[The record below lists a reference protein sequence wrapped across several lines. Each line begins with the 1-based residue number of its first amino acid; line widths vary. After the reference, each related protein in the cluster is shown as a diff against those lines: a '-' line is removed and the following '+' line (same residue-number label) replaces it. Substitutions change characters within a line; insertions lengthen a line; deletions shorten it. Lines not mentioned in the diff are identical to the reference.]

1 MDKGGRDDDTGAK
14 LFQDNEDGVCLG
26 GHPIDH
32 DNREVNTNGTG
43 DEDDEEQTDSERNVV
58 VAGDLV
64 AAPRAAALALTTTDA
79 VLNTG
84 VEVAVLPLRALV
96 CGILG
101 GTFGHDLHLVTA
113 GCDAVRVRAVRVAAS
128 EGGGD
133 GRGGRVGRRGHD
145 LVLGGAPHAKAEY
158 VSGKLWIRIPITY
171 TVTPC
176 RWQPD
181 TAVGAPVSAAA
192 VVVAAVAAGALAA
205 VTRTSP
211 SS

>member
-1 MDKGGRDDDTGAK
+1 M
-14 LFQDNEDGVCLG
+14 CLG

-32 DNREVNTNGTG
+32 ENREVNTNSTS
-43 DEDDEEQTDSERNVV
+43 DEDDEEQADSERNVV
-58 VAGDLV
+58 VASDLV
-64 AAPRAAALALTTTDA
+64 TAPRSATLAFTTTDA
-79 VLNTG
+79 VLNTS

-96 CGILG
+96 RGVLG
-101 GTFGHDLHLVTA
+101 GTLGHDLDLITA

-133 GRGGRVGRRGHD
+133 GRGGRVGGRGHD

-158 VSGKLWIRIPITY
+158 VSGELWMRNRITY
-171 TVTPC
+171 TVTPW

-181 TAVGAPVSAAA
+181 TAVGAPVSPAA
-192 VVVAAVAAGALAA
+192 VGIAAVAARALAA